1 MAKKVRR
8 GEGGCTVRTVVAV
21 LGVFTLAAGAS
32 VPAAAGERIASDK
45 ATIQRIMA
53 LAEAD
58 LNLRRAE
65 LGLIGAVLPAGSV
78 AKPPTAEPAF
88 DWVNR
93 IDESAA
99 PARPAPVARPA
110 IEVVPVVSS
119 RN

>member
-1 MAKKVRR
+1 MRK
-8 GEGGCTVRTVVAV
+8 VVAV
-21 LGVFTLAAGAS
+21 LGVFTFVAAAS

-78 AKPPTAEPAF
+78 AKPPTAAPAF
-88 DWVNR
+88 DWVNS
-93 IDESAA
+93 IDEST
-99 PARPAPVARPA
+99 PRPAPVARPA

-119 RN
+119 QN